1 MIHEF
6 ITILGDIAVRYGLAG
21 LFLSSFF
28 GSTIFVPFSVE
39 AIIPILINVHAN
51 VFLVIITASVG
62 ALMGTWVNYW
72 LGYYASD
79 YIRRKMGDKNIEKA
93 EKVVKKYGWPGL
105 FLIIFMPLPLPIP
118 VDPLTV
124 IPGIARM
131 DFLKFSLVVF
141 LAKLAKYSFV
151 VAVVTGIF
159 NVLHI

>member
-1 MIHEF
+1 MLHEF
-6 ITILGDIAVRYGLAG
+6 ISVLGDIAVRYGLAG

-39 AIIPILINVHAN
+39 AILPLLIKVHVN
-51 VFLVIITASVG
+51 VFLVIVTASFG

-72 LGYYASD
+72 LGYYASG
-79 YIRRKMGDKNIEKA
+79 YIRQKLGDKNLDKA
-93 EKVVKKYGWPGL
+93 DQVIKKYGWPGL

-131 DFLKFSLVVF
+131 DFFKFSSVVL
-141 LAKLAKYSFV
+141 LAKLAKYSFF
-151 VAVVTGIF
+151 VALFTGIL
-159 NVLHI
+159 NLLHI